1 MRLKDKVAI
10 ITGGSVDRICDSR
23 CILREGA
30 KVAVAASSEKNA
42 EAAVEKLK
50 AIHPD
55 AEVVGISPNLGSFE
69 SVKEEFDKV
78 EKQFGRID
86 ILVNNAGVSESTPFT
101 SYTEADFDRV
111 IDLNVKGVFNATRAV
126 VDGMIKNHSGVD
138 LNTSSMVSI
147 SGQPSGLLIRRLSLR

>member
-10 ITGGSVDRICDSR
+10 ITGGSRGIGFATADAF
-23 CILREGA
+23 LREGA

-78 EKQFGRID
+78 AAKQFGRID

-101 SYTEADFDRV
+101 SYTEADFDQCDRSECKRC
-111 IDLNVKGVFNATRAV
+111 I
-126 VDGMIKNHSGVD
+126 
-138 LNTSSMVSI
+138 
-147 SGQPSGLLIRRLSLR
+147 

>member
-1 MRLKDKVAI
+1 M
-10 ITGGSVDRICDSR
+10 
-23 CILREGA
+23 
-30 KVAVAASSEKNA
+30 
-42 EAAVEKLK
+42 
-50 AIHPD
+50 
-55 AEVVGISPNLGSFE
+55 VGISPNLGSFE

-126 VDGMIKNHSGVD
+126 VDGMIKKSQRGCPEYVFNGKYFRSAERICLSGV
-138 LNTSSMVSI
+138 
-147 SGQPSGLLIRRLSLR
+147 

>member
-10 ITGGSVDRICDSR
+10 ITGGSRGIGFATADAF
-23 CILREGA
+23 LREGA

-86 ILVNNAGVSESTPFT
+86 ILVNNAGVSERVAFPIE
-101 SYTEADFDRV
+101 EALILLESRNLKNCNNMYMNEFKQF
-111 IDLNVKGVFNATRAV
+111 INIAKEINA
-126 VDGMIKNHSGVD
+126 
-138 LNTSSMVSI
+138 
-147 SGQPSGLLIRRLSLR
+147 